1 MMEKMTFI
9 EDKLFKQLF
18 KGYIKNQRK
27 IGFTMGTGAG
37 ILIGVV
43 GTMVVAVGMMI
54 SDEKLVLAEDK
65 KEEAGE

>member
-1 MMEKMTFI
+1 MDKMTII

-18 KGYIKNQRK
+18 KGYIKNQKK

-43 GTMVVAVGMMI
+43 GTMVVGTVMMI
-54 SDEKLVLAEDK
+54 ADGKLVLAEDK

>member
-1 MMEKMTFI
+1 MDKMTII
-9 EDKLFKQLF
+9 EDKLFRQLF

-43 GTMVVAVGMMI
+43 GTMVLGTVMLI
-54 SDEKLVLAEDK
+54 SDEKLVLVEDK

>member
-1 MMEKMTFI
+1 MDKMTII
-9 EDKLFKQLF
+9 EDKLFRQLF

-37 ILIGVV
+37 ILLGLSLGAISGIV
-43 GTMVVAVGMMI
+43 MLI
-54 SDEKLVLAEDK
+54 SDEKPVFAEDN

>member
-1 MMEKMTFI
+1 MDKMTII

-37 ILIGVV
+37 ILLGVV
-43 GTMVVAVGMMI
+43 GTMVLGTVMFI

>member
-1 MMEKMTFI
+1 MDKMTII

-18 KGYIKNQRK
+18 KGYVKNQRK

-37 ILIGVV
+37 ILLGLSLGV
-43 GTMVVAVGMMI
+43 I
-54 SDEKLVLAEDK
+54 SGIVMLIQDEKLVLVEDN

>member
-1 MMEKMTFI
+1 MDKMTII

-37 ILIGVV
+37 ILLGVV
-43 GTMVVAVGMMI
+43 ATMVAGTVMLIA
-54 SDEKLVLAEDK
+54 DEKLVLAEDK

>member
-1 MMEKMTFI
+1 MDKMTII
-9 EDKLFKQLF
+9 EDKLFRQLF

-43 GTMVVAVGMMI
+43 ATMVAGTVMLIA
-54 SDEKLVLAEDK
+54 DEKLVLAEDK

>member
-1 MMEKMTFI
+1 MDKMTII
-9 EDKLFKQLF
+9 EDKLFRQLF
-18 KGYIKNQRK
+18 KGYIKNQKK

-43 GTMVVAVGMMI
+43 GTMVVGTVMMI
-54 SDEKLVLAEDK
+54 ADGKLVLAGDK

>member
-1 MMEKMTFI
+1 MDKMTII

-18 KGYIKNQRK
+18 KGYIKNQKK

-37 ILIGVV
+37 ILIGVA
-43 GTMVVAVGMMI
+43 GTMVVGTVMMI
-54 SDEKLVLAEDK
+54 ADGKLVLAGDK

>member
-1 MMEKMTFI
+1 MDKMTII
-9 EDKLFKQLF
+9 EDKLFRQLF
-18 KGYIKNQRK
+18 KGYVKNQRK

-43 GTMVVAVGMMI
+43 GTMVVGTVMMI
-54 SDEKLVLAEDK
+54 ADGKLVLAGDK

>member
-1 MMEKMTFI
+1 MNKMTII
-9 EDKLFKQLF
+9 EDKLFRQLF

-37 ILIGVV
+37 ILLGLAIGAISGVV
-43 GTMVVAVGMMI
+43 MLIVDDKPV
-54 SDEKLVLAEDK
+54 LVEDN

>member
-1 MMEKMTFI
+1 MDKMTII

-43 GTMVVAVGMMI
+43 ATMVAGTVMLIA
-54 SDEKLVLAEDK
+54 DEKLVLAEDK